1 VTRQKRESTVKA
13 KGVLRG
19 SCVGCGAP
27 VKRQIRGAVTAEQL
41 KAFFAPLRCEKC
53 QKANSAP
60 EAAK

>member
-1 VTRQKRESTVKA
+1 MTRPKREDTVKA
-13 KGVLRG
+13 KGTLAG

-53 QKANSAP
+53 QKANNSP
-60 EAAK
+60 EE